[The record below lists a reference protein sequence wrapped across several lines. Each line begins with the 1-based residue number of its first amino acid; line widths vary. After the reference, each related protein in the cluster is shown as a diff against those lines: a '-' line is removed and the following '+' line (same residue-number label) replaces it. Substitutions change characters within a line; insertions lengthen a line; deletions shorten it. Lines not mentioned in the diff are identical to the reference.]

1 MEHSDI
7 LLNQDSIY
15 SSESEVKFIIEGFN
29 KSVDKTKK
37 KDKVLRVFSLII
49 IYAFLIF
56 FAVIM
61 MIPFYW
67 MVISSLKTEV
77 RNGAYLGL
85 DNNFFIAFDQIAW
98 NNYALIFDP
107 ERLDFFNYLY
117 NTLVVV
123 VISTL
128 GTLFI
133 TIFASFAFARLQ
145 FKGKDVTFYVYLIT
159 MMIPSELFVVTNYI
173 QVYRYGLLDS
183 TWGTYLAIMLPFI
196 VNVFYIYLLSE
207 AFKQIPNELYLAA
220 KIDGKSD
227 WKYLW
232 KVMVPVASPTLITVV
247 ILKVISTWN
256 AYAWPKTVAP
266 QGAGNQ
272 SANLISVAIR
282 DFANFSYK
290 EGGNIFVLQS
300 LQMAATVIVTIPLV
314 LIFIIF
320 RKYIMNGTSR
330 AGIKG

>member
-15 SSESEVKFIIEGFN
+15 SSESEVEFIIEGFN

-207 AFKQIPNELYLAA
+207 AFKQIPNELYLAYYFKSNFYMERLCLA
-220 KIDGKSD
+220 KNCSSTRRWKS
-227 WKYLW
+227 KC
-232 KVMVPVASPTLITVV
+232 K
-247 ILKVISTWN
+247 
-256 AYAWPKTVAP
+256 
-266 QGAGNQ
+266 
-272 SANLISVAIR
+272 
-282 DFANFSYK
+282 FNFGCNS
-290 EGGNIFVLQS
+290 
-300 LQMAATVIVTIPLV
+300 
-314 LIFIIF
+314 
-320 RKYIMNGTSR
+320 
-330 AGIKG
+330 

>member
-1 MEHSDI
+1 MERSE
-7 LLNQDSIY
+7 LLLEEKSIY
-15 SSESEVKFIIEGFN
+15 SEDSQVEFVIEGFN
-29 KSVDKTKK
+29 KNVDKTKK

-49 IYAFLIF
+49 VYAFLIF
-56 FAVIM
+56 FAIVM

-77 RNGAYLGL
+77 KNGAYLGL
-85 DNNFFIAFDQIAW
+85 DNNFFIAFDQIAR
-98 NNYALIFDP
+98 NNYSLIFDP
-107 ERLDFFNYLY
+107 ARLDFFNYLY
-117 NTLVVV
+117 NTLIVV

-128 GTLFI
+128 GTFFV
-133 TIFASFAFARLQ
+133 TILASFAFARLQ
-145 FKGKDVTFYVYLIT
+145 FKGRDATFYIYLIT

-173 QVYRYGLLDS
+173 QVYRYGLLSS

-196 VNVFYIYLLSE
+196 VNVFYIYLLNE

-232 KVMVPVASPTLITVV
+232 KVMVPVASPTLITIV

-256 AYAWPKTVAP
+256 AYAWPKIVAP

-272 SANLISVAIR
+272 TANLISVAIR
-282 DFANFSYK
+282 DFASFTYK

-314 LIFIIF
+314 IIFIIF

>member
-1 MEHSDI
+1 MEHNDI
-7 LLNQDSIY
+7 LLNEDNIY
-15 SSESEVKFIIEGFN
+15 SSNSEIEFVIEGFN
-29 KSVDKTKK
+29 TSVDKTRK
-37 KDKVLRVFSLII
+37 KDKVLRVFYLII

-56 FAVIM
+56 FAIIM

-67 MVISSLKTEV
+67 MVISSLKSEV
-77 RNGAYLGL
+77 SNGVYLGL
-85 DNNFFIAFDQIAW
+85 DNNFFIALDQIAW
-98 NNYALIFDP
+98 DNYALIFDP
-107 ERLDFFNYLY
+107 ARLDFFNYLY
-117 NTLVVV
+117 NTFVVV
-123 VISTL
+123 IISTL
-128 GTLFI
+128 GTLFV

-145 FKGKDVTFYVYLIT
+145 FKGKDVTFYIYLIT

-196 VNVFYIYLLSE
+196 VNVFYIYLLNE

-232 KVMVPVASPTLITVV
+232 KVMVPVASPTLITII

-266 QGAGNQ
+266 QGSTNQ

-282 DFANFSYK
+282 DFANFIYR
-290 EGGNIFVLQS
+290 EGGNEFVLQS

-314 LIFIIF
+314 IIFIVF